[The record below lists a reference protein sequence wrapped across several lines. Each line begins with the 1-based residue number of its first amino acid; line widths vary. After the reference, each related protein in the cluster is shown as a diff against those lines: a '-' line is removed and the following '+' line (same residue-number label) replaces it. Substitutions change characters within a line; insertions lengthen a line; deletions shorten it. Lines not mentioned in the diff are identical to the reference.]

1 MDDIVLR
8 ASLFILILAAFVA
21 TALAGCGPR
30 KDQKLPSQSSLQPS
44 LTERVRVLAGDVLVI
59 DGQHI
64 RLAGAYGPQGIPDA
78 RCWAEALAAKQATV
92 VLRRMIVDGRTIS
105 FKPTGGQDVFGRT
118 YATVSLNGVDLGQT
132 LYDEGL
138 AAKTKGAFGW
148 CRPISEAGEGAP
160 TVNSVMDAGY

>member
-1 MDDIVLR
+1 MMT
-8 ASLFILILAAFVA
+8 ACAA

-30 KDQKLPSQSSLQPS
+30 KEQKLPAQPSLQPQ

-59 DGQHI
+59 DGEHI
-64 RLAGAYGPQGIPDA
+64 RLSGAYGPQGIPDA

-92 VLRRMIVDGRTIS
+92 VLRKMIVDGRTIS

-138 AAKTKGAFGW
+138 VAKTQGAFGW
-148 CRPISEAGEGAP
+148 CRPLSEASQGAP